1 MTDSDACAILTCVCA
16 LFPGTENLHCP
27 WICYVLLV
35 VSRCKTC
42 SKTQTQVVVPLH
54 IAFFLSFFP
63 SFFLFFFFFFFCFLF
78 LFYSFLFGWSQQSCI
93 FLGCCLDHC
102 VWHWPLWL
110 QKLGRKK
117 SQWLALLVPYQ
128 IKTETCWWLVYQ
140 MHQMWQMTGAIMN
153 KMQSLTS
160 IISAVTMSNSSS
172 FHCFYYSHRHICT
185 VSINYR
191 SFYHHHYTSC
201 YHHHH

>member
-1 MTDSDACAILTCVCA
+1 MTHVQFSLVFA
-16 LFPGTENLHCP
+16 LSFLALKIFTVPGF
-27 WICYVLLV
+27 VMLLV
-35 VSRCKTC
+35 VSRCKMC

-63 SFFLFFFFFFFCFLF
+63 SVFFFFFFFFFCFLF

-128 IKTETCWWLVYQ
+128 
-140 MHQMWQMTGAIMN
+140 N
-153 KMQSLTS
+153 RDMQVTVVPDASNVANDGGHHEQN
-160 IISAVTMSNSSS
+160 AVTYQHHHCCHHEQLIIITLLLLFTSSYL
-172 FHCFYYSHRHICT
+172 H
-185 VSINYR
+185 
-191 SFYHHHYTSC
+191 SFY
-201 YHHHH
+201 

>member
-1 MTDSDACAILTCVCA
+1 MSVTATLSMMDSDACAILTCVCA

-35 VSRCKTC
+35 VSRCKMC
-42 SKTQTQVVVPLH
+42 SKTQTQFVVPLH
-54 IAFFLSFFP
+54 MAFFLSFSLLYIYMFLR
-63 SFFLFFFFFFFCFLF
+63 FFIWMNMAKF
-78 LFYSFLFGWSQQSCI
+78 I

-128 IKTETCWWLVYQ
+128 IRTGTC
-140 MHQMWQMTGAIMN
+140 
-153 KMQSLTS
+153 
-160 IISAVTMSNSSS
+160 
-172 FHCFYYSHRHICT
+172 R
-185 VSINYR
+185 
-191 SFYHHHYTSC
+191 
-201 YHHHH
+201 